1 MGGHLKRGENNLFKC
16 KIRPI
21 GKTNNQTKKKK
32 SKNKTKPNQ
41 TNKQNTK
48 KNQTKTKKP
57 KLVTD
62 NLFYQRSQLLAPS

>member
-21 GKTNNQTKKKK
+21 GKTNNQTKKK
-32 SKNKTKPNQ
+32 NQKTKPNQ

-48 KNQTKTKKP
+48 KTQTKTKKP
-57 KLVTD
+57 KPVTD
-62 NLFYQRSQLLAPS
+62 NLFYQRSQLLATS

>member
-21 GKTNNQTKKKK
+21 GKTNNQTKKKIK
-32 SKNKTKPNQ
+32 KPNQ
-41 TNKQNTK
+41 TKQTNRTQK
-48 KNQTKTKKP
+48 KNQNKTKKP
-57 KLVTD
+57 KPVTD